1 MCLVQEIQNVE
12 MLKKTMNNQILPRR
26 DLRIEAFRKYE
37 DYIARGCVASFY
49 LDPQAE
55 LKYTPATFVAR
66 FRDAIL
72 AKTRFNYPS
81 LLIPATFNL
90 SNLEAQELTDGRVL
104 IKNKTE
110 TEAIIIE
117 EKKELCEKDIVSIM
131 TDIATKK
138 KLTHELSV
146 KDGTELGYVLAWA
159 AKHEDIDCMVIAQN
173 GKAFFYTI

>member
-1 MCLVQEIQNVE
+1 
-12 MLKKTMNNQILPRR
+12 MNDKVLPRR

-37 DYIARGCVASFY
+37 EYIARGCVASFY
-49 LDPQAE
+49 IDPKLE
-55 LKYTPATFVAR
+55 CKPPYSPATFVAR

-90 SNLEAQELTDGRVL
+90 SNLEAQELAYGRVL

-117 EKKELCEKDIVSIM
+117 EKKSIDEEFIVSIM
-131 TDIATKK
+131 LDIASKK
-138 KLTHELSV
+138 KFNHELPV
-146 KDGTELGYVLAWA
+146 KDGTELGHVLAWA
-159 AKHEDIDCMVIAQN
+159 AKHEEIDCVVIAQN